1 MLDKR
6 RDSTATPTLRA
17 RACTA
22 PVALTSRSVVNKSIC
37 FKAGLIRSL
46 VRLIGMVS
54 KSIANKDNNDSRMI
68 VREGCC
74 LLGNVIASNGEF
86 GSVAQLNRS
95 YFDPLAG
102 NTYSLLCIF
111 NCPFPSSSVLP

>member
-6 RDSTATPTLRA
+6 WDSIATPTARA

-22 PVALTSRSVVNKSIC
+22 LVSLTSRSVLNKSIC
-37 FKAGLIRSL
+37 LEADLIPSL
-46 VRLIGMVS
+46 VRLIGIVS
-54 KSIANKDNNDSRMI
+54 KSIVNKDNTDSRMI

-95 YFDPLAG
+95 YFDPPAG
-102 NTYSLLCIF
+102 NTYSL
-111 NCPFPSSSVLP
+111 VLIVLSLPPL